1 MSDIARLMRHRRKD
15 FLVLYD
21 LRGVSSY
28 FHGYMV
34 PSTGYLRHF
43 SLTPYSNSAGFVL
56 RFPHRS
62 SLELEPAVDYPS

>member
-1 MSDIARLMRHRRKD
+1 MVRLMRHRRKD

-34 PSTGYLRHF
+34 PSTGYLRYF
-43 SLTPYSNSAGFVL
+43 ALTPYSDSPG
-56 RFPHRS
+56 S
-62 SLELEPAVDYPS
+62 SCASRTAAAWSWSRRWTIPS